1 LAFLLLFP
9 TKWMPA
15 CWTMGEI
22 REAELTGQRFHGI
35 AECWMIRS
43 DLMVSNNY
51 IDRISEPNS

>member
-9 TKWMPA
+9 TKGMSA
-15 CWTMGEI
+15 CWTMVEI

-35 AECWMIRS
+35 AERWMIRS
-43 DLMVSNNY
+43 DLMVSNN